1 MIALPLAIPL
11 AWSTPGTQYS
21 SPSGIAADFCSD
33 CLAHLEI
40 FR

>member
-1 MIALPLAIPL
+1 MTGVPLAIPL
-11 AWSTPGTQYS
+11 AWSTPVTQYRS
-21 SPSGIAADFCSD
+21 LSRNAADFRSD